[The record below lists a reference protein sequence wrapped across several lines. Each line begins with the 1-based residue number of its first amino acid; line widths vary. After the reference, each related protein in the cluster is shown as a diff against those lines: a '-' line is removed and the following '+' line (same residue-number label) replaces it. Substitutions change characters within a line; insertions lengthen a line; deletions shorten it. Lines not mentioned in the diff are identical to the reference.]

1 MSSVPTIHNIIRH
14 SVDDCTVIVIVSRKK
29 EEKKITS
36 VVPCAQCSHMFLEGI
51 SGAIRL
57 VSIEGGNSDEYRA
70 HAANIWSKE
79 EFAVKSNTVF
89 AAFHRRMPCTFSA
102 AEKKV
107 RMKVKPTIKNF
118 FPSKKQSPHNLEVSC
133 LVSQ

>member
-1 MSSVPTIHNIIRH
+1 
-14 SVDDCTVIVIVSRKK
+14 
-29 EEKKITS
+29 
-36 VVPCAQCSHMFLEGI
+36 MFLEGI
-51 SGAIRL
+51 SGAVRL

-79 EFAVKSNTVF
+79 ELAVKSNTVF

-107 RMKVKPTIKNF
+107 RMKAKPTSTEILKTSFLPRN
-118 FPSKKQSPHNLEVSC
+118 KAHTI
-133 LVSQ
+133 